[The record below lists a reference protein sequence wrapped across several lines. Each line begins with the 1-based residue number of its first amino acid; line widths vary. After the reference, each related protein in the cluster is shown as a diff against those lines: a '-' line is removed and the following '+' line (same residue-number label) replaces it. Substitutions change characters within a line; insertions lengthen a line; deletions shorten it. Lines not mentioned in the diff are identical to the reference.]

1 MTGRVFSNALVASL
15 MLCAPGAAALP
26 LRGDADSTSVAAVGG
41 GSVEPGTGPALAR
54 VRIPEGQGAPAG
66 TLPSILQRVG
76 GRPCDVLCAVLDYGF
91 GPGGREDAARV
102 RKVLVL
108 ARAGYQ
114 LSPTRRI
121 SLRPRLQR
129 IHGRQAAGFSV
140 RISGV

>member
-1 MTGRVFSNALVASL
+1 MTARTFTPALVASL
-15 MLCAPGAAALP
+15 MLWASGATALP
-26 LRGDADSTSVAAVGG
+26 VATDRDSTSVYGVLRDVSG
-41 GSVEPGTGPALAR
+41 EPGMGPALAR
-54 VRIPEGQGAPAG
+54 VRISGRPAPATG
-66 TLPSILQRVG
+66 ILPSILQR
-76 GRPCDVLCAVLDYGF
+76 GRNPCDMLCAVLAYGF

-121 SLRPRLQR
+121 ALRPRLQR
-129 IHGRQAAGFSV
+129 VNGRQMAGFSV